1 MSKYKLVRSIQYLIK
16 QMGLLLQLVS
26 RQTVSLLAR
35 VRKIITRRTEL
46 ENSGFVLPTVTMVM
60 LVVVLLSIAML
71 LRSFD
76 RAEVARN
83 VRIDQATLA
92 AATPALDRAKAKIE
106 EMFNDSGLPRATP
119 RDYALYQVI
128 GEKASTR
135 YKFGDET
142 ALTIAFDFNDTNAI
156 DKIQANDNIEDPN
169 DLKLEDNEETKTA

>member
-1 MSKYKLVRSIQYLIK
+1 MMSKYKLVRSIQYLIK
-16 QMGLLLQLVS
+16 QMGLLLQLIS

-142 ALTIAFDFNDTNAI
+142 ALKIAFDFNDTK
-156 DKIQANDNIEDPN
+156 KIGRAHV
-169 DLKLEDNEETKTA
+169 